1 MTSTAIDLSAIRTD
15 QTSYKGTFRALIGV
29 YSTAEV
35 DALIDG
41 VGGGVVVWGDIGG
54 TLSNQIDLQ
63 NALNSKASS
72 SHTHSQ
78 SDITNL
84 TSDLALKASIV
95 YVDAGL
101 ATKAAASHTHAQSDI
116 TNLTTDLAAK
126 QATLVSGANIK
137 TVNSTSLLGSGNISV
152 GTIGGSAGATDNR
165 ILRADGTGGS
175 TAQGS
180 AVTVDDSGNISG
192 LGSIT
197 GQSATLGSISSGGSL
212 VLTGT
217 GGPGWAMTLAVGFGG
232 DISIQG
238 GTASFGSFI
247 YGYSSLFLRN
257 ASRYI
262 GLGSTGYVGFATG
275 TDGAGTIDVK
285 AGRYSTTSAF
295 LVNADGGVRSR
306 NFADSSDAPVSGSN
320 GVFSALLSCGTY
332 TVSTLPSASSNAGR
346 LAQVTDSSVSTF
358 RTTVAGGGSTRVMV
372 FSDGTNWVVV

>member
-84 TSDLALKASIV
+84 TSDLALKASVV

-101 ATKAAASHTHAQSDI
+101 ATKAVASHTHAQSDI

-180 AVTVDDSGNISG
+180 AVTVDDRG
-192 LGSIT
+192 
-197 GQSATLGSISSGGSL
+197 
-212 VLTGT
+212 
-217 GGPGWAMTLAVGFGG
+217 
-232 DISIQG
+232 
-238 GTASFGSFI
+238 
-247 YGYSSLFLRN
+247 
-257 ASRYI
+257 
-262 GLGSTGYVGFATG
+262 
-275 TDGAGTIDVK
+275 K
-285 AGRYSTTSAF
+285 
-295 LVNADGGVRSR
+295 
-306 NFADSSDAPVSGSN
+306 
-320 GVFSALLSCGTY
+320 LS
-332 TVSTLPSASSNAGR
+332 
-346 LAQVTDSSVSTF
+346 
-358 RTTVAGGGSTRVMV
+358 
-372 FSDGTNWVVV
+372 